1 MPSIGESVFNNSN
14 RRGVQTMTRKAT
26 YEIRLTERDWYSL
39 FINGDWYMSHPSKQV
54 LIDVARDKYDAVPV
68 GVVCFK

>member
-1 MPSIGESVFNNSN
+1 
-14 RRGVQTMTRKAT
+14 MTRKAT
-26 YEIRLTERDWYSL
+26 YEIRLTEKDWYSL